1 MVAFSQTNVPKVHST
16 VSFHIIS
23 LLLSETRRELVLGQT
38 LFGYFTTEILRL
50 SSLLQRLLLTY
61 TWNRHKSLSI
71 VQGGP

>member
-38 LFGYFTTEILRL
+38 LCLAT
-50 SSLLQRLLLTY
+50 LQPKY
-61 TWNRHKSLSI
+61 YA
-71 VQGGP
+71 